1 MKTDAQVKH
10 DVTVALQ
17 WEPSVNAGQ
26 VSIFVNSGRVT
37 LAGHVSSYSEKWDAE
52 RVTQRIAGVKAV
64 TSEID
69 VQLPSASARSDS
81 DIALSVNKALQWM
94 HYLPKDS
101 IKVHVDNGWVM
112 LFGEVEWEFQKQAIR
127 GAVRFLVGIK
137 GVIDHLSITPM
148 VSMAKIK
155 STDRV
160 ASDAVAWRRQFDT
173 KQVPRT
179 LQSAGTNY
187 AVSFEDWPEP
197 RLADHAFF
205 VNTNDGSALADDSSR
220 AL

>member
-17 WEPSVNAGQ
+17 WEPSVNAGK
-26 VSIFVNSGRVT
+26 VNILVNSGRVT
-37 LAGHVSSYSEKWDAE
+37 LAGHVSSYFEKWDAE

-69 VQLPSASARSDS
+69 VQLPSASARIDS
-81 DIALSVNKALQWM
+81 DIALSVYKVLEWM

-101 IKVHVDNGWVM
+101 IKVQVDNGWVM

-137 GVIDHLSITPM
+137 GVIDHLSIAPM
-148 VSMAKIK
+148 ASVAKIK
-155 STDRV
+155 LTDWV
-160 ASDAVAWRRQFDT
+160 ASDAVACHRQFDT
-173 KQVPRT
+173 KQVPLT
-179 LQSAGTNY
+179 LQSAGINC
-187 AVSFEDWPEP
+187 AVNFEDWPEP

-205 VNTNDGSALADDSSR
+205 VSTADGR
-220 AL
+220 V

>member
-17 WEPSVNAGQ
+17 WEPSVNTGQ
-26 VSIFVNSGRVT
+26 VNILVNSGRVT

-69 VQLPSASARSDS
+69 VQLPAASVRSDT
-81 DIALSVNKALQWM
+81 DIALSVNKVLQWM

-101 IKVHVDNGWVM
+101 IKVQVDNGWVM

-137 GVIDHLSITPM
+137 GVTDHLSIIPM
-148 VSMAKIK
+148 ASMAKSK
-155 STDRV
+155 LTDRV
-160 ASDAVAWRRQFDT
+160 VSDVTAWRRPFAT
-173 KQVPRT
+173 KQVALT
-179 LQSAGTNY
+179 LPSAGINC
-187 AVSFEDWPEP
+187 AASFEDWPEP
-197 RLADHAFF
+197 RLADHAFL
-205 VNTNDGSALADDSSR
+205 VSSTDGSAMADESYSTR
-220 AL
+220 